1 MKFWAKELFYD
12 MIRWVIILC
21 LILFQEKLRA
31 QSEARFLLD
40 LDQVN
45 MTEKTPIPFSAIKV
59 IDARFDKS
67 NVGCIVREPT
77 FKAISKFKELAI
89 LPDSLSAYLPKVL
102 NSLLDIQ
109 EDAKDTLVII
119 VKEFRITDHL
129 FNDISWNY
137 EPTTL
142 LRFSLSFYSL
152 QQENFQRLFSLN
164 DVYSQRWKES
174 HKNASKKMILGFR
187 SEAISLMLARLF
199 ENRSWIVS
207 GNAYSRQEVEDGLFK
222 RYALPILT
230 DSISHP
236 GVYRNFSEFRDNRPS
251 FTTARLVQEKGK
263 TELRDEKGQ
272 KISLDNYWGYC
283 DGKTSYIFFRNNLC
297 ELQSIDKSFRFV
309 SHRFMQDLHKQPDF
323 GSLYTSIGLIPAAL
337 VSGNPKSMEYF
348 YLNMEQGDVYL
359 EEIFGRSGLKTLHK
373 EILK

>member
-1 MKFWAKELFYD
+1 
-12 MIRWVIILC
+12 MIRWVIFLC
-21 LILFQEKLRA
+21 LIFFQEKLMA
-31 QSEARFLLD
+31 QSEARFLLE
-40 LDQVN
+40 LDQVTG
-45 MTEKTPIPFSAIKV
+45 TEKIPIPFSAIQV

-89 LPDSLSAYLPKVL
+89 FPDSISHYLPKML
-102 NSLLDIQ
+102 IRLLDFQ
-109 EDAKDTLVII
+109 QDAKDTLVIL

-152 QQENFQRLFSLN
+152 HQKNFLRMFSLN

-174 HKNASKKMILGFR
+174 HKNASKKMIPGFR
-187 SEAISLMLARLF
+187 SEAIGVMLSKLF
-199 ENRSWIVS
+199 EKRSWAVS
-207 GNAYSRQEVEDGLFK
+207 GAGYTRQEVEEGLTK
-222 RYALPILT
+222 RYSLAILN
-230 DSISHP
+230 DSILNP
-236 GVYRNFSEFRDNRPS
+236 GIYRNFSEFRNNKPS
-251 FTTARLVQEKGK
+251 FTSVKLVQDKRK
-263 TELRDEKGQ
+263 TELIDDKGQ
-272 KISLDNYWGYC
+272 IIPLDHYWGYC

-297 ELQSIDKSFRFV
+297 ELQSIDRSYRFV

-348 YLNMEQGDVYL
+348 YLNMDQGDVYL
-359 EEIFGRSGLKTLHK
+359 EEVFGRSGLKTLHK